1 MNDLKNSFITNL
13 HIFRFGQKL
22 KLREHMRMNDP
33 DPKKWDP
40 PFSISSL
47 NNEEFLNCT
56 GKNIADGIESILGSV
71 FLSNNLFKTL
81 QFISDIHLVPLEQAN
96 LLQLFPDKD
105 LTFKLRDEISS
116 YNFTLVDT
124 V

>member
-1 MNDLKNSFITNL
+1 
-13 HIFRFGQKL
+13 
-22 KLREHMRMNDP
+22 MNDP

-81 QFISDIHLVPLEQAN
+81 QFISDIHLVPLE
-96 LLQLFPDKD
+96 
-105 LTFKLRDEISS
+105 
-116 YNFTLVDT
+116 
-124 V
+124 